1 MLSNLPPLFSRSE
14 ATIDGGHGEMVG
26 PTGSHQSEVARQWSC
41 VSNHWTGKWTGT
53 VKWTMDGIFHF
64 SVLIPGSAV

>member
-1 MLSNLPPLFSRSE
+1 
-14 ATIDGGHGEMVG
+14 MVG